1 MKYKIILIAALISV
15 CATTLA
21 KAPGNST
28 RKASAPTKAM
38 QVVKV
43 IGTDYAFEVPDA
55 VTAGR
60 TEILFQNDGKQKH
73 EIAVVLARPG
83 TTSAQISAAAASGIA
98 APRLAE
104 AYSDGS
110 PLGALF
116 AAPGTTSRATM
127 MVNLQHGQTYVF
139 VCTLR
144 DTPAM
149 PQHASMGMYHLF
161 QVK

>member
-1 MKYKIILIAALISV
+1 MKYKMIFLAAMLSV
-15 CATTLA
+15 GATTLA
-21 KAPGNST
+21 KAPANSKLKT
-28 RKASAPTKAM
+28 YAPTKSM
-38 QVVKV
+38 QVLKV
-43 IGTDYAFEVPDA
+43 VGTDYAFDAPDSVA
-55 VTAGR
+55 AGR
-60 TEILFQNDGKQKH
+60 TEISFQNDGKQKH

-83 TTSAQISAAAASGIA
+83 TTSAQISAAAAAGIA

-127 MVNLQHGQTYVF
+127 TVNLQHGQTYVF

-149 PQHASMGMYHLF
+149 PQHATMGMYHLF
-161 QVK
+161 RVK

>member
-1 MKYKIILIAALISV
+1 MKYKMILIAAMISV

-21 KAPGNST
+21 NASGNSQ
-28 RKASAPTKAM
+28 RKASAPTKSM
-38 QVVKV
+38 QVLKV
-43 IGTDYAFEVPDA
+43 IGTDYAFEAPDSVP
-55 VTAGR
+55 AGR
-60 TEILFQNDGKQKH
+60 TEILFENDGKQKH

-83 TTSAQISAAAASGIA
+83 TTPAQISAAAAAGIA

-144 DTPAM
+144 DTPVM